1 MLIWLKELL
10 QEFSPRALKT
20 VITLVAVVAFGTY
33 VLSTGFSAKPN
44 MAITKT
50 ANGANQAKDVQSPK
64 IYVHVAGSVKS
75 PGIYQLDSGTR
86 VFDALLAAGGFTSKA
101 NQSSVNM
108 ARALNDGEQLL
119 VASVT
124 SDAVFG
130 GAMTSTMISLNQAT
144 ASQLEDLPGVGPA
157 LAGRMVDW
165 RSANGGFKSKEDL
178 LNITGI
184 GDKLFAAV
192 KDLVT
197 LRNYAGLHLLLGC

>member
-44 MAITKT
+44 IAITKT
-50 ANGANQAKDVQSPK
+50 ANGATQAKNVQSPK

-86 VFDALLAAGGFTSKA
+86 VFDAVLAAGGFTSKA

-124 SDAVFG
+124 SDALFG

-157 LAGRMVDW
+157 LAGRMIDW

-197 LRNYAGLHLLLGC
+197 L

>member
-50 ANGANQAKDVQSPK
+50 ANGTNQAKDVQSPK

-86 VFDALLAAGGFTSKA
+86 VFDAVLAAGGFTSKA

-197 LRNYAGLHLLLGC
+197 L